1 MIMFKQL
8 YLDEPVIVAT
18 IEKKYFYLEYAFTTR
33 NWLIFPEKEM
43 KRSTMEVV
51 SCTSGTGGSWS
62 SQKFGTTSMY
72 SGVVSYRKVRSD
84 LCVAFLDK
92 LQFSMSMCKSF
103 SLNISID

>member
-1 MIMFKQL
+1 
-8 YLDEPVIVAT
+8 
-18 IEKKYFYLEYAFTTR
+18 
-33 NWLIFPEKEM
+33 
-43 KRSTMEVV
+43 MEVV